1 LARFAVLGALMAA
14 LVLAA
19 CGRKGPLDPPP
30 IAAAPPA
37 QGAAPAA
44 QAVAPQSEAPA
55 SQSAASAAGKTTGLK
70 TQTASKGPQVFNRH
84 GQPVAPPGPKVHLPI
99 DWLID

>member
-1 LARFAVLGALMAA
+1 MDRRSYLARLAVLGAAMAA
-14 LVLAA
+14 LALAG

-30 IAAAPPA
+30 VAAEPTPS
-37 QGAAPAA
+37 AAPAR
-44 QAVAPQSEAPA
+44 QSSVASPTASLNGKSE
-55 SQSAASAAGKTTGLK
+55 
-70 TQTASKGPQVFNRH
+70 SKGPSVFTRH